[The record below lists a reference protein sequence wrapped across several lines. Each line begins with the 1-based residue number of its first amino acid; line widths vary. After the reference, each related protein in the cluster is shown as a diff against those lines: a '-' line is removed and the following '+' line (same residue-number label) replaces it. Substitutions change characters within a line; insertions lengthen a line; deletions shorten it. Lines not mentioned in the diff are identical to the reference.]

1 MFENLSLICDASRV
15 SLSSLDRSNGFPN
28 MLIPGDIIKFSTEPT
43 FCTCSL
49 PNGKRI
55 VYISARINDEDT
67 WLPLSTFKRHP
78 DKLEELK
85 DFFKLSPVSRK
96 FMSLSDY
103 ELAQTLASKSLCVTG
118 LKAVSRKRWVN
129 GVPTSD
135 YDTRNLPCFD
145 FAK

>member
-15 SLSSLDRSNGFPN
+15 SLSALDRSNGLPN

-49 PNGKRI
+49 PNGKRV

-78 DKLEELK
+78 DKIEELIK
-85 DFFKLSPVSRK
+85 NSKLQK
-96 FMSLSDY
+96 
-103 ELAQTLASKSLCVTG
+103 ELIEKGKKQLLQFGTAEDRALQILALC
-118 LKAVSRKRWVN
+118 KKIIN
-129 GVPTSD
+129 
-135 YDTRNLPCFD
+135 
-145 FAK
+145 K